1 MIQNANF
8 LSNSGFE
15 CDIYVEEDF
24 MNDSD
29 TMKKKITKILW

>member
-1 MIQNANF
+1 MQISYLIQV
-8 LSNSGFE
+8 FE